1 MRLLVLVLNHED
13 KLEDLLAEFLK
24 IGISGATVLSSTG
37 MARVLTGLNEE
48 DIPLFGSIRALLN
61 PEREQNHTILT
72 VIRNEQLAVAVEAIE
87 SVIGDLSEK
96 DSGIVF
102 SMPVD
107 FVRGISTI
115 E

>member
-24 IGISGATVLSSTG
+24 IGISGATVISSTG
-37 MARVLTGLNEE
+37 MARVLTGRDEE
-48 DIPLFGSIRALLN
+48 DIPLFGSIRAFLN

-72 VIRNEQLAVAVEAIE
+72 VIRNEQLSVAVAAIE

>member
-1 MRLLVLVLNHED
+1 MRLLVLVLNHDD

-24 IGISGATVLSSTG
+24 IGISGATVISSTG
-37 MARVLTGLNEE
+37 MARVLTGRDEE
-48 DIPLFGSIRALLN
+48 DIPLFGSIRAFLN

-72 VIRNEQLAVAVEAIE
+72 VIRNEQLAVAVAAIE